1 MPDSTDT
8 NLKKCFDSFDG
19 NNNGV
24 LEFSEIANLIEKL
37 GVKMPPEEV
46 QNGFN
51 KIDTNNNG
59 LIDFKEFAAWCGEL

>member
-8 NLKKCFDSFDG
+8 NLKKYFNSFND

-24 LEFSEIANLIEKL
+24 LEFSKFANLIEKL
-37 GVKMPPEEV
+37 GVKIPPEEV

-51 KIDTNNNG
+51 KIDTDNNG
-59 LIDFKEFAAWCGEL
+59 LIYFKEFAA